1 MVDQL
6 ECWVWQASSKHIV
19 PGHLEDSSIANK
31 SLPRRDS
38 MERLGFVRTLLI
50 DNYNSY
56 TFNIY
61 QALSTIYGGTF
72 LSFSLS
78 VPNDEWTWE
87 EAYCYL
93 YEDTIFDN
101 MVISPGH
108 GSPIPT
114 CICLILNMAL
124 ALQHA
129 LTGTG
134 LYLWRLCGACPGT
147 SPWTVKV
154 LRF

>member
-31 SLPRRDS
+31 SLPRKDS

-50 DNYNSY
+50 DNYNMC
-56 TFNIY
+56 TQCY
-61 QALSTIYGGTF
+61 QWRYLLILLF
-72 LSFSLS
+72 
-78 VPNDEWTWE
+78 NDEWTWE

-93 YEDTIFDN
+93 YEDTAFDN
-101 MVISPGH
+101 IVISPGP

-114 CICLILNMAL
+114 CVCLIWNMAM

-134 LYLWRLCGACPGT
+134 LYVWRLCGACPGT

-154 LRF
+154 LRFWQY

>member
-1 MVDQL
+1 KRLNPSIAQ
-6 ECWVWQASSKHIV
+6 
-19 PGHLEDSSIANK
+19 GHLEDLSIANK

-38 MERLGFVRTLLI
+38 MERHGFVRTLLI

-61 QALSTIYGGTF
+61 QALSTINGDTF

-78 VPNDEWTWE
+78 LPNDEWTWE

-93 YEDTIFDN
+93 YEDAAFDN

-114 CICLILNMAL
+114 CVCLILNMAL
-124 ALQHA
+124 ALR
-129 LTGTG
+129 LPWTSDTG
-134 LYLWRLCGACPGT
+134 LYLWRLCGACPIT
-147 SPWTVKV
+147 SQWTVKV